1 MSRVIVLFSVIF
13 ALLPGMIVFL
23 ASFSAGNSLAFPP
36 REFTL
41 HWYGV
46 ILGDPEFSSA
56 LLMSV
61 MLAGVTSVVA
71 TAITLLAALAISR
84 YRTPTTVL
92 IEAFLLSP
100 MVVPHV
106 VIGIG
111 ILQIYI
117 IYGLRADL
125 MTLTTGHLIVT
136 IPFALRLLLASIA
149 GLDRRVEMAAASLGA
164 PPFTIFRSVVLPQMK
179 MGIAGALVAAFIL
192 SFDDVSLTIFLV
204 QPGYTTIPILLFN
217 QAENNPGPAIHAA
230 SVILLLASWIAIF
243 LIDRLMGFERLA
255 FASRK

>member
-71 TAITLLAALAISR
+71 TAARRSGVSSLGVAASR
-84 YRTPTTVL
+84 SRWTDVASTTV
-92 IEAFLLSP
+92 P
-100 MVVPHV
+100 
-106 VIGIG
+106 
-111 ILQIYI
+111 
-117 IYGLRADL
+117 
-125 MTLTTGHLIVT
+125 
-136 IPFALRLLLASIA
+136 
-149 GLDRRVEMAAASLGA
+149 DRS
-164 PPFTIFRSVVLPQMK
+164 
-179 MGIAGALVAAFIL
+179 
-192 SFDDVSLTIFLV
+192 
-204 QPGYTTIPILLFN
+204 
-217 QAENNPGPAIHAA
+217 
-230 SVILLLASWIAIF
+230 
-243 LIDRLMGFERLA
+243 
-255 FASRK
+255 